1 MAKKYL
7 TCAETAQLVRA
18 ALKEAFPG
26 VKFSV
31 RSSTYSGG
39 ASMYVKW
46 TDGPNI
52 AQVEAVTDK
61 FKGSYFDGS
70 IDYKGNVYHMIDGQE
85 VSMGADFIFTSR
97 EFSEAMTARAIDR
110 LFSKYPGN
118 LKGMEKPTAE
128 DFQRGRLWSVQVP
141 GFRDSMQHEI
151 NAILHKQSDRLKV
164 APSKTA
170 GKVMVIGD
178 DGYSRQC
185 GAGHSAVAVDSFTVP
200 APGSIQ

>member
-7 TCAETAQLVRA
+7 TCAETAKLVRA

-26 VKFSV
+26 IKFSV

-39 ASMYVKW
+39 ASMSVGW
-46 TDGPNI
+46 TDGPNT
-52 AQVEAVTDK
+52 AQVDAVVGV
-61 FKGSYFDGS
+61 FEGSYFDGS
-70 IDYKGNVYHMIDGQE
+70 IDYKGNIYHMIDGQE
-85 VSMGADFIFTSR
+85 VSMGADSIHTNRSY
-97 EFSEAMTARAIDR
+97 SEAMVARAIDR
-110 LFSKYPGN
+110 LFSRYSGN
-118 LKGMEKPTAE
+118 FKGMEKPTPE
-128 DFQRGRLWSVQVP
+128 DFQCGRLYSVHVP
-141 GFRDSMQHEI
+141 GLQDDMQRLVSRVLYKH
-151 NAILHKQSDRLKV
+151 SDRLKV

-185 GAGHSAVAVDSFTVP
+185 GAGHSAVSVDSFTVP

>member
-7 TCAETAQLVRA
+7 TCAETAKLVRA

-39 ASMYVKW
+39 ASMGVKW
-46 TDGPNI
+46 MDGPNTS
-52 AQVEAVTDK
+52 QVDAVVNR

-70 IDYKGNVYHMIDGQE
+70 IDYQGSIYHMIDGQE
-85 VSMGADFIFTSR
+85 VSMGADYIFTNRSY
-97 EFSEAMTARAIDR
+97 SADMVARAIDR
-110 LFSKYPGN
+110 LFYRYAGN

-128 DFQRGRLWSVQVP
+128 DFLQGQLWHVRIP
-141 GFRDSMQHEI
+141 GLQDAMQHEI
-151 NAILHKQSDRLKV
+151 NAILYKQSDRLKV
-164 APSKTA
+164 ERSTTA

-185 GAGHSAVAVDSFTVP
+185 GSGRSAVSVSE
-200 APGSIQ
+200 